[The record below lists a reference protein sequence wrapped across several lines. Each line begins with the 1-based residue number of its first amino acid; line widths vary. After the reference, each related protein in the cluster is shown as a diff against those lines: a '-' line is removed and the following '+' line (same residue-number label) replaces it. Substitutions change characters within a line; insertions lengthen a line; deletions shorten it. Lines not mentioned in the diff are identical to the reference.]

1 MLQLSGRASDPN
13 EALTLALDKLSS
25 GAAWRTFRAMVEA
38 QGGNVSAIDEPE
50 NLPQASLVEPVPAPR
65 SGYLEGLDAAEV
77 GLAVVDLGGGR
88 EEKGQP
94 IDHSVGV
101 VVHHKVGDLVQKGA
115 PLFTV
120 HANDE
125 GKLKEARGRVL
136 AAHAF
141 SDEPVQP
148 LPLFY
153 RRITD

>member
-1 MLQLSGRASDPN
+1 MRKPSRLGS
-13 EALTLALDKLSS
+13 KL
-25 GAAWRTFRAMVEA
+25 VEA
-38 QGGNVSAIDEPE
+38 QDGDVSCVDHPE
-50 NLPQASLVEPVPAPR
+50 ELPSAPLVEPVAAPR
-65 SGYLEGLDAAEV
+65 GGYLFGVKAAEV

-101 VVHHKVGDLVQKGA
+101 LVHHKVGDLVQKGT

-120 HANDE
+120 HASHE
-125 GKLKEARGRVL
+125 EKLAEALNSVL
-136 AAHAF
+136 AAHTF

-153 RRITD
+153 RLIRE